1 MPMHVVIHGGCMITI
16 WEFALKASSGRI
28 IVWHTGESNLHQQ
41 FARPTLNQLSHIL
54 PLPGFNPGVSHRH
67 AWLSFF
73 RNTGKHPFW
82 PLFPTS
88 FSFNPAPN
96 GSAGKVNTLVSYPK
110 AAWPHQI
117 SSACSNGT
125 RCKQQSSEPQADEIQ
140 WGHAASGYDTSV
152 RKARKYLS
160 PHSLHTH
167 TKRLTASGFI
177 TLIRAVT
184 LPVTLLSF
192 VDAPA
197 HVTAELPPFAFRYR
211 WKCRRHVCYSSSVL
225 LSNITFLYISD
236 LKHTPVLATCLETT
250 AVYHKIMLNKNK
262 NKTKAGL
269 FLTCLYTKTTYEIK
283 IHSTVRWALVTAGLI
298 MTGQNEH

>member
-1 MPMHVVIHGGCMITI
+1 MR
-16 WEFALKASSGRI
+16 SSEAMLPLDMTP
-28 IVWHTGESNLHQQ
+28 VWGKQENTCH
-41 FARPTLNQLSHIL
+41 HIL
-54 PLPGFNPGVSHRH
+54 
-67 AWLSFF
+67 
-73 RNTGKHPFW
+73 
-82 PLFPTS
+82 
-88 FSFNPAPN
+88 
-96 GSAGKVNTLVSYPK
+96 
-110 AAWPHQI
+110 
-117 SSACSNGT
+117 C
-125 RCKQQSSEPQADEIQ
+125 
-140 WGHAASGYDTSV
+140 
-152 RKARKYLS
+152 
-160 PHSLHTH
+160 TH
-167 TKRLTASGFI
+167 TKKLTASGFI

-236 LKHTPVLATCLETT
+236 LKHAPVQATCLETT
-250 AVYHKIMLNKNK
+250 AVYHKIMLIKNK